1 VLLSFLASVI
11 LKQVSGGLAMQAAAS
26 AVGIALIIAAASF
39 LTWVSGI
46 STCETELA
54 G

>member
-1 VLLSFLASVI
+1 MTSYVASSYYNPLLELLV
-11 LKQVSGGLAMQAAAS
+11 
-26 AVGIALIIAAASF
+26 
-39 LTWVSGI
+39 VSGI